1 MRFRNVIIALAVISL
16 ALPAVAQDA
25 PKGDAGRELAAVKKA
40 LEAKFPGAQ
49 LGVVSKSPYLGLY
62 EAQLDDRLV
71 YTDAKVMYVF
81 VGSIYDTVGRVN
93 LTDQRLRVLNRVDVS
108 ALPLELALKK
118 VKGDG
123 SRKLV
128 VFADADCPFCKRL
141 ESEMKGL
148 DNVTIYTFLFPID
161 ALHPESARKSAQI
174 WCSADRNKAW
184 DEWFD
189 TGKLPDNKGDCAT
202 PIAQIATLGQ
212 KYHVNATP
220 TLVFADGSVIP
231 GALPLAQLET
241 EIKQAEAKRPPV
253 AVKK

>member
-1 MRFRNVIIALAVISL
+1 MYFRNVIMALAMSSL
-16 ALPAVAQDA
+16 TLPALAQDA
-25 PKGDAGRELAAVKKA
+25 PKGDAARELASVKKA

-49 LGVVSKSPYLGLY
+49 LGVISKSPYLGLY

-81 VGSIYDTVGRVN
+81 VGSIYDTVARVN
-93 LTDQRLRVLNRVDVS
+93 LTDQRLRQLNRIDIGT
-108 ALPLELALKK
+108 LPLELALKK

-123 SRKLV
+123 SRKLY

-141 ESEMKGL
+141 EAEMKGL

-161 ALHPESARKSAQI
+161 SLHPESARKSAQI

-189 TGKLPDNKGDCAT
+189 TGKLPDNKGDCPT
-202 PIAQIATLGQ
+202 PIEKTAALGQ

-241 EIKQAEAKRPPV
+241 ELKQAETKKPSV
-253 AVKK
+253 AEKK

>member
-1 MRFRNVIIALAVISL
+1 MRFRSVIIALAAMLI
-16 ALPAVAQDA
+16 ALPASAQFA
-25 PKGDAGRELAAVKKA
+25 PKMDGAGELAFVKKS

-49 LGVVSKSPYLGLY
+49 VGNVSKSPYLGLY
-62 EAQLDDRLV
+62 EAQLDDRLI

-93 LTDQRLRVLNRVDVS
+93 LTDARLRQLNRVDV
-108 ALPLELALKK
+108 AKLPLELAIKK

-123 SRKLV
+123 SRKLI

-161 ALHPESARKSAQI
+161 SLHPDSARKSARI
-174 WCSADRNKAW
+174 WCAADRTQAW
-184 DEWFD
+184 DDWFD
-189 TGKLPDNKGDCAT
+189 SGKLPDNKGDCAT
-202 PIAQIATLGQ
+202 PIAQTFELGQ

-231 GALPLAQLET
+231 GALPLAQLES
-241 EIKQAEAKRPPV
+241 EIKEADAKV
-253 AVKK
+253 AAAAKK